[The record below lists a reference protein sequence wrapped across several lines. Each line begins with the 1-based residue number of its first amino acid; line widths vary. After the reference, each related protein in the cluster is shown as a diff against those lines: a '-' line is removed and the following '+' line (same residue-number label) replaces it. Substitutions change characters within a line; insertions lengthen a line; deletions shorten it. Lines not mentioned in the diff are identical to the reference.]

1 MNLTHQPPRQK
12 RPQFVS
18 PALRASAKGQ
28 PCSLRLSCC
37 NHDPETTVLAHLR
50 FFGWAGVAEKP
61 DDYLAVFACSSC
73 HDEIDRRSNAGAW
86 EFEDLLRGLGET
98 LKAHFA
104 AGRLVEGK

>member
-1 MNLTHQPPRQK
+1 MNLTGQIVSQK
-12 RPQFVS
+12 RPRLVS
-18 PALRASAKGQ
+18 PQLRASANGQ

-50 FFGWAGVAEKP
+50 FFGWAGVTEKP
-61 DDYLAVFACSSC
+61 DDYLGIFACAAC
-73 HDEIDRRSNAGAW
+73 HDAIDGRSGDLW

-98 LKAHFA
+98 LRAHFL